1 MVKQKKKV
9 IPVWLQIAVVVI
21 IFIGVPVLLVLYQKS
36 KSGLSLS
43 QVLNSLSRKS
53 SENVEV
59 SHSTGDFTEYPQF
72 LFPQPVG
79 YPIQGNP
86 MISNLC
92 VADMNADGLDDI
104 IVADITNNCISII
117 FQNKT
122 GAYQEIKIA
131 SDIPA
136 PSHVQAFDFDKDGD
150 LDVLVSCLG
159 MLFPNNDKIG
169 SVVYLENEGNDK
181 FTKHVLIENI
191 ARASDVRGADM
202 DGDGDND
209 LVVTEFGYDDGETR
223 WMENIGDLK
232 FKSHILQSL
241 SGGINVEIN
250 DFDNDGDPD
259 IALLVSQEWEE
270 IYMFINDGKA
280 NFKPKLIWGST
291 NSDFGSSS
299 MNMADL
305 DLDGDMDLLYTN
317 GDAFDYLP
325 PRPRPWH
332 GVQWLENK
340 GGMNFEMHR
349 LTDFGGAT
357 YAKAIDVDHDGDM
370 DIFAISAYNSWEKSE
385 AQSFI
390 WLENI
395 GGMKYIK
402 HKVGN
407 NPTHLI
413 TLAAGDF
420 NQDGETDF
428 VTGGMHTYPP
438 FDRMGRI
445 TLWINKW
452 PAIKGRK
459 N

>member
-1 MVKQKKKV
+1 M
-9 IPVWLQIAVVVI
+9 
-21 IFIGVPVLLVLYQKS
+21 
-36 KSGLSLS
+36 
-43 QVLNSLSRKS
+43 LNK
-53 SENVEV
+53 
-59 SHSTGDFTEYPQF
+59 Y
-72 LFPQPVG
+72 
-79 YPIQGNP
+79 
-86 MISNLC
+86 
-92 VADMNADGLDDI
+92 
-104 IVADITNNCISII
+104 
-117 FQNKT
+117 
-122 GAYQEIKIA
+122 KIYEE
-131 SDIPA
+131 D
-136 PSHVQAFDFDKDGD
+136 
-150 LDVLVSCLG
+150 
-159 MLFPNNDKIG
+159 
-169 SVVYLENEGNDK
+169 Y
-181 FTKHVLIENI
+181 
-191 ARASDVRGADM
+191 
-202 DGDGDND
+202 
-209 LVVTEFGYDDGETR
+209 
-223 WMENIGDLK
+223 
-232 FKSHILQSL
+232 
-241 SGGINVEIN
+241 
-250 DFDNDGDPD
+250 
-259 IALLVSQEWEE
+259 E